1 MQLKMNNR
9 VLLMTLNLT
18 LKVLMKRKDTMR
30 NVLVL
35 VDGKIERLLLLIDLN
50 VLLTRLNTFSVDLC

>member
-1 MQLKMNNR
+1 MNNR
-9 VLLMTLNLT
+9 TLLMTLNLT

>member
-1 MQLKMNNR
+1 MNNR